1 MTPSKAAQQILQH
14 ANAAGLSPRDW
25 ADKFNKFN
33 PKLHTQRG
41 PMTAPLSPETTAILA
56 AIQGYGPN
64 APEIAAQALRAM
76 VFLGCSRMP
85 LDRDQLHQISEE
97 LDL

>member
-1 MTPSKAAQQILQH
+1 MTTRAVSPGHH
-14 ANAAGLSPRDW
+14 A
-25 ADKFNKFN
+25 
-33 PKLHTQRG
+33 
-41 PMTAPLSPETTAILA
+41 MTALLSPEATAILA

-85 LDRDQLHQISEE
+85 LDRNQLHQIAEE
-97 LDL
+97 LDP